1 MKRAAALLAALL
13 FSSPAHAGLMSLN
26 LCTDQF
32 ALAFQ
37 SPEHKPLG
45 VSFVAADKALSLYAD
60 RIGDTPLLGG
70 TPEEVVLHKPDLVL
84 MGQGQNPPLQAWL
97 KARNIPIATLGSANN
112 IADAQRQLREFSAI
126 WGKEREAETII
137 AAQQSALESAQ
148 FSRPLRVAI
157 YYARGFSD
165 AGGTLFD
172 EIIRRLGGV
181 NVGAEDGGQGM
192 RYLSLES
199 LVALK
204 PDLLIVPR
212 YDYGTTTGGEAM
224 TSHPAF
230 SAIGAEVVYVPGSYF
245 ACPHLAIAPLVAAI
259 GAGGQAARKRIEP

>member
-1 MKRAAALLAALL
+1 MRFFALLAALL
-13 FSSPAHAGLMSLN
+13 LSSPAHAGLMSLN

-37 SPEHKPLG
+37 NAGQKPLG
-45 VSFVAADKALSLYAD
+45 VSFVAADKALSLHAD
-60 RIGDTPLLGG
+60 RIGNIPLLRG
-70 TPEEVVLHKPDLVL
+70 TPEEIILHKPDRVL
-84 MGQGQNPPLQAWL
+84 MGQGQNMPLQAWL
-97 KARNIPIATLGSANN
+97 KARNIPVTTLGIANS
-112 IADAQRQLREFSAI
+112 IADAQQQLREISAV
-126 WGKEREAETII
+126 WGREADAEAII
-137 AAQQSALESAQ
+137 AAQENALKSAK
-148 FSRPLRVAI
+148 FFRPLRVAV

-181 NVGAEDGGQGM
+181 NIGAEDGGQGM

-204 PDLLIVPR
+204 PDLLLIPQ
-212 YDYGTTTGGEAM
+212 YDYGTVTGGESM

-230 SAIGAEVVYVPGSYF
+230 AAIGARRVYVSGTYF
-245 ACPHLAIAPLVAAI
+245 TCPHLAITPLVEAI
-259 GAGGQAARKRIEP
+259 GAAAMDRTSRKE

>member
-1 MKRAAALLAALL
+1 MKAAAFLAALL
-13 FSSPAHAGLMSLN
+13 LSTPAHAGLMSLN

-37 SPEHKPLG
+37 SAGQKPLG
-45 VSFVAADKALSLYAD
+45 VSFVAADKALSLYVD
-60 RIGDTPLLGG
+60 RIGDTPQLRG
-70 TPEEVVLHKPDLVL
+70 TPEEIVLYKPDLVL

-97 KARNIPIATLGSANN
+97 KAREIPIAALGSANS
-112 IADAQRQLREFSAI
+112 IADAQQQLREFSTI
-126 WGKEREAETII
+126 WGKQSEAEALI
-137 AAQQSALESAQ
+137 AAQESAIQ
-148 FSRPLRVAI
+148 AAKFARPLRVAV

-181 NVGAEDGGQGM
+181 NIGAESGGQGM

-204 PDLLIVPR
+204 PDLLIVPQ
-212 YDYGTTTGGEAM
+212 YDYGTTTTGEAM

-230 SAIGAEVVYVPGSYF
+230 AAIGAEVVHIPGSYF
-245 ACPHLAIAPLVAAI
+245 TCPHLALAPLVQAI
-259 GAGGQAARKRIEP
+259 GAGGQAAQKRIEP